1 MTGFDFADPDS
12 GISATLRPSG
22 AAVIFDHDDVL
33 AAAPQADAQLT
44 EGDAETSVRMQLDG
58 ASLKLELAPIAAP
71 LALGGEGTGAEEL
84 TVCRVLGELDV
95 GGKTR
100 PISCLGIRSEAGSG
114 AEGDASLTRSIAV
127 AFGDGGILALDA
139 TRPRGAET
147 HAEEEIVA
155 AFADPEGIATAFT
168 ETLLSTQYDED
179 GRQVR
184 ATLELWPEQ
193 ESAPSPG
200 RRAAG
205 RIVCGTSLML
215 GEQRLDLAIFR
226 WSMDGTPGLGR
237 YEVLYSAGEA

>member
-22 AAVIFDHDDVL
+22 VAVIFDHDDVL
-33 AAAPQADAQLT
+33 ASAPQADAHLT
-44 EGDAETSVRMQLDG
+44 DGDPESSVRMQLDG
-58 ASLKLELAPIAAP
+58 TSLKLGLAPIAAP
-71 LALGGEGTGAEEL
+71 LTLSAEGTAAEEL
-84 TVCRVLGELDV
+84 TVCRVLGELDT
-95 GGKTR
+95 GGKAR
-100 PISCLGIRSEAGSG
+100 PISCLGIRTEGVDNDEA
-114 AEGDASLTRSIAV
+114 DASLTRSIAV

-155 AFADPEGIATAFT
+155 AFADPEGIATTFT
-168 ETLLSTQYDED
+168 ETLLSTQYDEE

-184 ATLELWPEQ
+184 ASLELWPDQ

-205 RIVCGTSLML
+205 TIVCGTSLML
-215 GEQRLDLAIFR
+215 GERRLDLAIFR

-237 YEVLYSAGEA
+237 YEVLSSLENA

>member
-12 GISATLRPSG
+12 GIAATLRPPG
-22 AAVIFDHDDVL
+22 IAVVFDHDDVL
-33 AAAPQADAQLT
+33 AASPQADAHVDDG
-44 EGDAETSVRMQLDG
+44 EAEINVRMQLDG

-71 LALGGEGTGAEEL
+71 LALGGEGSGAEEL
-84 TVCRVLGELDV
+84 TVCRVLGELEAR
-95 GGKTR
+95 GKTR
-100 PISCLGIRSEAGSG
+100 PISCLGIRSEAGAG
-114 AEGDASLTRSIAV
+114 AANDASLTRSIAV
-127 AFGDGGILALDA
+127 AFSDGGILALDA
-139 TRPRGAET
+139 IRPPGAET

-155 AFADPEGIATAFT
+155 AFADPEGTATAFA

-193 ESAPSPG
+193 ESTPRPG

-205 RIVCGTSLML
+205 TIVCGTSLML
-215 GEQRLDLAIFR
+215 DERRLDLAIFR

-237 YEVLYSAGEA
+237 YEVLSSAADD